1 MSRVRRGNKRLL
13 RRKKILRQAKGYWGT
28 KSKLHKAAKQ
38 QVLKS
43 LAYAYRD
50 RRQKKRQFRRLW
62 IIRIAAA
69 ARQHGCSYSRLIH
82 GLNKAGVSLTEKCL
96 RIWRCVIRRP
106 SRKLCGRPK
115 RRSPPTISP
124 PLKRIN
130 EGHEILPGQSSS
142 FVGRVLSRPGARFW
156 SRRAL

>member
-43 LAYAYRD
+43 LTYAYRD

-82 GLNKAGVSLTEKCL
+82 GLNKAGLSLN
-96 RIWRCVIRRP
+96 
-106 SRKLCGRPK
+106 RKVLADLAVRDQK
-115 RRSPPTISP
+115 AFEEIVRMAQEAVATHSQP
-124 PLKRIN
+124 PL
-130 EGHEILPGQSSS
+130 E
-142 FVGRVLSRPGARFW
+142 AT
-156 SRRAL
+156 

>member
-1 MSRVRRGNKRLL
+1 MSRGRRGNKRLL

-43 LAYAYRD
+43 LTYAYRD

-69 ARQHGCSYSRLIH
+69 ARQHGFSYSRLIH
-82 GLNKAGVSLTEKCL
+82 GLNRANISLNRKVLADIAVRDQKAFADLARTAQEAIASN
-96 RIWRCVIRRP
+96 P
-106 SRKLCGRPK
+106 Q
-115 RRSPPTISP
+115 SP
-124 PLKRIN
+124 LEAN
-130 EGHEILPGQSSS
+130 
-142 FVGRVLSRPGARFW
+142 
-156 SRRAL
+156 

>member
-38 QVLKS
+38 QVIKS
-43 LAYAYRD
+43 LSYAYRD

-69 ARQHGCSYSRLIH
+69 ARQHGFSYSRLIH
-82 GLNKAGVSLTEKCL
+82 GLDKAGISLN
-96 RIWRCVIRRP
+96 
-106 SRKLCGRPK
+106 RKVLADIAVRDPK
-115 RRSPPTISP
+115 GFADIVRTAQEAVASNPQSP
-124 PLKRIN
+124 LEAN
-130 EGHEILPGQSSS
+130 
-142 FVGRVLSRPGARFW
+142 
-156 SRRAL
+156 

>member
-43 LAYAYRD
+43 LTYAYRD

-69 ARQHGCSYSRLIH
+69 ARQQRCSYSRLIH
-82 GLNKAGVSLTEKCL
+82 GHKKAGLSLN
-96 RIWRCVIRRP
+96 
-106 SRKLCGRPK
+106 RKVLADLAVRDSKAFEEIVRTAQEAVATHPQ
-115 RRSPPTISP
+115 P
-124 PLKRIN
+124 PL
-130 EGHEILPGQSSS
+130 E
-142 FVGRVLSRPGARFW
+142 AT
-156 SRRAL
+156 

>member
-13 RRKKILRQAKGYWGT
+13 RRKKILKQAKGYWGT

-43 LAYAYRD
+43 LTYAYRD

-82 GLNKAGVSLTEKCL
+82 GLNKAGLSLN
-96 RIWRCVIRRP
+96 
-106 SRKLCGRPK
+106 RKVLADLAVRDQKAFEEIVRTAQEAVATHPQ
-115 RRSPPTISP
+115 T
-124 PLKRIN
+124 PL
-130 EGHEILPGQSSS
+130 E
-142 FVGRVLSRPGARFW
+142 AT
-156 SRRAL
+156 

>member
-38 QVLKS
+38 QVLQS

-82 GLNKAGVSLTEKCL
+82 GLNKAGLSLN
-96 RIWRCVIRRP
+96 
-106 SRKLCGRPK
+106 RKVLADLAVRDQKAFEEIVRTAQEAVATHPQ
-115 RRSPPTISP
+115 T
-124 PLKRIN
+124 PL
-130 EGHEILPGQSSS
+130 E
-142 FVGRVLSRPGARFW
+142 AT
-156 SRRAL
+156 

>member
-1 MSRVRRGNKRLL
+1 MSRVRRGNRRLL

-43 LAYAYRD
+43 LTYAYRD

-69 ARQHGCSYSRLIH
+69 ARQHGSSYSRLIH
-82 GLNKAGVSLTEKCL
+82 GLNKAGVNLN
-96 RIWRCVIRRP
+96 
-106 SRKLCGRPK
+106 RKVLADLAVRDQKAFADIVRKAQEAVATNPQ
-115 RRSPPTISP
+115 SP
-124 PLKRIN
+124 LEAN
-130 EGHEILPGQSSS
+130 
-142 FVGRVLSRPGARFW
+142 
-156 SRRAL
+156 

>member
-1 MSRVRRGNKRLL
+1 MTRVRRGNKRLL

-69 ARQHGCSYSRLIH
+69 ARQHGFSYSRLIH
-82 GLNKAGVSLTEKCL
+82 GLNKAGISLN
-96 RIWRCVIRRP
+96 
-106 SRKLCGRPK
+106 RKVLADLAVRDPK
-115 RRSPPTISP
+115 AFADIVRTAQEAVATNPQSP
-124 PLKRIN
+124 LEAN
-130 EGHEILPGQSSS
+130 
-142 FVGRVLSRPGARFW
+142 
-156 SRRAL
+156 

>member
-43 LAYAYRD
+43 LTYAYRD

-82 GLNKAGVSLTEKCL
+82 GLNKAGLSLN
-96 RIWRCVIRRP
+96 
-106 SRKLCGRPK
+106 RKVLADLAVRDQKAFEEIVRTAQEAVATHPQ
-115 RRSPPTISP
+115 T
-124 PLKRIN
+124 PL
-130 EGHEILPGQSSS
+130 E
-142 FVGRVLSRPGARFW
+142 AT
-156 SRRAL
+156 

>member
-43 LAYAYRD
+43 LTYAYRD

-82 GLNKAGVSLTEKCL
+82 GLNKAGMSLNRKVLADLAVRDQKAFEQIVRTAQEA
-96 RIWRCVIRRP
+96 VAPP
-106 SRKLCGRPK
+106 SH
-115 RRSPPTISP
+115 PTLGP
-124 PLKRIN
+124 D
-130 EGHEILPGQSSS
+130 
-142 FVGRVLSRPGARFW
+142 
-156 SRRAL
+156 

>member
-43 LAYAYRD
+43 LTYAYRD

-82 GLNKAGVSLTEKCL
+82 GLNKAGLSLN
-96 RIWRCVIRRP
+96 
-106 SRKLCGRPK
+106 RKVLADLAVRDQKAFEEIVRTAQEAVGTHPQ
-115 RRSPPTISP
+115 P
-124 PLKRIN
+124 PL
-130 EGHEILPGQSSS
+130 E
-142 FVGRVLSRPGARFW
+142 AT
-156 SRRAL
+156 

>member
-1 MSRVRRGNKRLL
+1 MSLVRRGNKRLL

-82 GLNKAGVSLTEKCL
+82 GLNKAGVSLN
-96 RIWRCVIRRP
+96 
-106 SRKLCGRPK
+106 RKVLADLAVRDQKAFEQIVRTAQEAVATHPQ
-115 RRSPPTISP
+115 PPFEA
-124 PLKRIN
+124 N
-130 EGHEILPGQSSS
+130 
-142 FVGRVLSRPGARFW
+142 
-156 SRRAL
+156 

>member
-13 RRKKILRQAKGYWGT
+13 RRKKILKQAKGYWGT

-38 QVLKS
+38 QVLRS

-69 ARQHGCSYSRLIH
+69 ARQHGYSYSRLIH
-82 GLNKAGVSLTEKCL
+82 GLNKAGMSLN
-96 RIWRCVIRRP
+96 
-106 SRKLCGRPK
+106 RKVLADLAVRDQK
-115 RRSPPTISP
+115 AFEEIVRTAQEAVALHSPP
-124 PLKRIN
+124 PL
-130 EGHEILPGQSSS
+130 E
-142 FVGRVLSRPGARFW
+142 AD
-156 SRRAL
+156 

>member
-82 GLNKAGVSLTEKCL
+82 GLNKAGMSLN
-96 RIWRCVIRRP
+96 
-106 SRKLCGRPK
+106 RKVLADLAVRDQKAFEQIVRTAQEAVATHPQ
-115 RRSPPTISP
+115 P
-124 PLKRIN
+124 PLEAN
-130 EGHEILPGQSSS
+130 
-142 FVGRVLSRPGARFW
+142 
-156 SRRAL
+156 

>member
-82 GLNKAGVSLTEKCL
+82 GLNKAGMSLN
-96 RIWRCVIRRP
+96 
-106 SRKLCGRPK
+106 RKVLADLAVRDQKAFEEIVRTAQEAVATHPQ
-115 RRSPPTISP
+115 P
-124 PLKRIN
+124 PL
-130 EGHEILPGQSSS
+130 E
-142 FVGRVLSRPGARFW
+142 AT
-156 SRRAL
+156 

>member
-82 GLNKAGVSLTEKCL
+82 GLNKAGVSLN
-96 RIWRCVIRRP
+96 
-106 SRKLCGRPK
+106 RKVLADLAVRDQK
-115 RRSPPTISP
+115 AFEEIVRTAQEAVATHHQSP
-124 PLKRIN
+124 LEAN
-130 EGHEILPGQSSS
+130 
-142 FVGRVLSRPGARFW
+142 
-156 SRRAL
+156 

>member
-38 QVLKS
+38 HVLKS

-69 ARQHGCSYSRLIH
+69 ARQHGCSSSRLIH
-82 GLNKAGVSLTEKCL
+82 GLNKAGMSLN
-96 RIWRCVIRRP
+96 
-106 SRKLCGRPK
+106 RKVLADLAVRDQKAFEQIVRTAQEAVATHPQA
-115 RRSPPTISP
+115 
-124 PLKRIN
+124 PLEAN
-130 EGHEILPGQSSS
+130 
-142 FVGRVLSRPGARFW
+142 
-156 SRRAL
+156 

>member
-43 LAYAYRD
+43 LTYAYRD

-82 GLNKAGVSLTEKCL
+82 GLNKAGLSLN
-96 RIWRCVIRRP
+96 
-106 SRKLCGRPK
+106 RKVLADLAVRDQKAFEEIVRTAQEAVATHPQ
-115 RRSPPTISP
+115 P
-124 PLKRIN
+124 PL
-130 EGHEILPGQSSS
+130 E
-142 FVGRVLSRPGARFW
+142 AT
-156 SRRAL
+156 

>member
-82 GLNKAGVSLTEKCL
+82 GLNKAGMSLN
-96 RIWRCVIRRP
+96 
-106 SRKLCGRPK
+106 RKVLADLAVRDQKAFEEIVRMAQEAVATHPQ
-115 RRSPPTISP
+115 P
-124 PLKRIN
+124 PLEAN
-130 EGHEILPGQSSS
+130 
-142 FVGRVLSRPGARFW
+142 
-156 SRRAL
+156 

>member
-38 QVLKS
+38 QILRS

-69 ARQHGCSYSRLIH
+69 ARKHGCSYSRLIH
-82 GLNKAGVSLTEKCL
+82 GLNKAGMSLN
-96 RIWRCVIRRP
+96 
-106 SRKLCGRPK
+106 RKVLADLAVRDSKAFEEIVRTAQAAVATHPQA
-115 RRSPPTISP
+115 
-124 PLKRIN
+124 PL
-130 EGHEILPGQSSS
+130 E
-142 FVGRVLSRPGARFW
+142 AT
-156 SRRAL
+156 

>member
-38 QVLKS
+38 QVLRS

-82 GLNKAGVSLTEKCL
+82 GLNKAGMSLN
-96 RIWRCVIRRP
+96 
-106 SRKLCGRPK
+106 RKVLADLAVRDSKAFEEIVRTAQAAVATHPQA
-115 RRSPPTISP
+115 
-124 PLKRIN
+124 PL
-130 EGHEILPGQSSS
+130 E
-142 FVGRVLSRPGARFW
+142 AT
-156 SRRAL
+156 

>member
-82 GLNKAGVSLTEKCL
+82 GLNKAGLSLN
-96 RIWRCVIRRP
+96 
-106 SRKLCGRPK
+106 RKVLADLAVRDQKAFEEIVRTAQEAVATHPQ
-115 RRSPPTISP
+115 P
-124 PLKRIN
+124 PL
-130 EGHEILPGQSSS
+130 E
-142 FVGRVLSRPGARFW
+142 AT
-156 SRRAL
+156 